1 MPRKGRKKLSHCRSK
16 FPSGGRNLC
25 RTPQQRTG
33 KLEADQVV
41 ALGVRNPHGAGAK
54 GTGGPRQRR
63 CGGQRGAGDLEQ
75 NLRGW
80 RQGAAHSN
88 KGSPGANVESGGKLK
103 KFLALVIPTT
113 DEYRDGKGQA
123 GPLATFFFGSASDQG
138 DPLTLGFTRGWWHL
152 RGQIGEQEP
161 ANTAFWPKT

>member
-16 FPSGGRNLC
+16 FPSRGKHLW

-41 ALGVRNPHGAGAK
+41 ALSVRNPHGAGAK
-54 GTGGPRQRR
+54 GTGGPGQRR
-63 CGGQRGAGDLEQ
+63 CRSQRGAGDFEQ

-80 RQGAAHSN
+80 RQGAAHGHE
-88 KGSPGANVESGGKLK
+88 GSPGADIECGSELK
-103 KFLALVIPTT
+103 EFLALVIPTA
-113 DEYRDGKGQA
+113 DEYRDSEGQA
-123 GPLATFFFGSASDQG
+123 GPFATFFFGSASDQG

-152 RGQIGEQEP
+152 RGQIREQ
-161 ANTAFWPKT
+161 